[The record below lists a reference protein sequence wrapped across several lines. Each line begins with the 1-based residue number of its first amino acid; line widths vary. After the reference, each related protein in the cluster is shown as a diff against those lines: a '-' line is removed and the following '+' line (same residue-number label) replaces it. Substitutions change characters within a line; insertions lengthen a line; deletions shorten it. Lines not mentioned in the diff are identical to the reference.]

1 MLAGEE
7 PKWTERS
14 VLMGGSLTL
23 MCIRISRIQWLRLG
37 LELRYECIQYV
48 MLDMSIK
55 VELKLGTVRTVQ

>member
-1 MLAGEE
+1 
-7 PKWTERS
+7 
-14 VLMGGSLTL
+14 MGGSLTL
-23 MCIRISRIQWLRLG
+23 MCIRISRIQCLRLG